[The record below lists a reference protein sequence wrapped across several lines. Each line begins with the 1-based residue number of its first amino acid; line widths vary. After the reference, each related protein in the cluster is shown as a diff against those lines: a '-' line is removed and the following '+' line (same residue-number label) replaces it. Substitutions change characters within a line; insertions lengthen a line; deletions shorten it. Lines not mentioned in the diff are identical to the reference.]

1 MPNLWLYGIEFTMNF
16 DVQNLP
22 DDPAQLKQI
31 IVSLLN
37 EYQRRIE
44 HLEEVNRLLKNEIFG
59 RKSEKRSVADS
70 RQFSLFEE
78 SEEEPLDAIDEP
90 EDRQPVEGHTR
101 RKPVRK
107 PLPADLPHEDIIH
120 DLDESEKVC
129 VCGQSLCK
137 IGEEV
142 CEKLRYTPATM
153 VVERHI
159 RPKYACKTCDGVE
172 DDGPTVKIA
181 PVPPQLIPKSFATGS
196 LVAHIVCSKFEDA
209 LPLYRQEKIFLR
221 IGIDLPRSTMC
232 TWLIKVADLAR
243 PLMDLMGQE
252 IRSGP
257 VVNVDETTV
266 QVMKEPGKAD
276 TSKSYMWLFR
286 GGQPDRPVLVFEYHP
301 SRSGQIPL
309 DYLSGYQG
317 YVQCD
322 AYSGYD
328 ALGRQEG
335 VVLLGCWSH
344 ARRKFD
350 EVIKARGGAKRKG
363 SAEQALEYIGRLYAV
378 EKKARE
384 AGLDSDAIR
393 DLRQREAKP
402 VLDEFKAW
410 MDAKTLATPPKG
422 LLGKAILY
430 TLNNWQRLVGYLED
444 GRLRPDNNLA
454 ENAIRP
460 FVLGR
465 KNWLFAGNPDGARAA
480 AVYYSLIETAKANGW
495 KVYDYLT
502 YLFENLPLAKTE
514 EDYRKLLPYNRS
526 Q

>member
-1 MPNLWLYGIEFTMNF
+1 MQ
-16 DVQNLP
+16 V
-22 DDPAQLKQI
+22 
-31 IVSLLN
+31 
-37 EYQRRIE
+37 
-44 HLEEVNRLLKNEIFG
+44 
-59 RKSEKRSVADS
+59 
-70 RQFSLFEE
+70 
-78 SEEEPLDAIDEP
+78 
-90 EDRQPVEGHTR
+90 
-101 RKPVRK
+101 
-107 PLPADLPHEDIIH
+107 
-120 DLDESEKVC
+120 
-129 VCGQSLCK
+129 
-137 IGEEV
+137 
-142 CEKLRYTPATM
+142 
-153 VVERHI
+153 
-159 RPKYACKTCDGVE
+159 
-172 DDGPTVKIA
+172 
-181 PVPPQLIPKSFATGS
+181 
-196 LVAHIVCSKFEDA
+196 
-209 LPLYRQEKIFLR
+209 
-221 IGIDLPRSTMC
+221 
-232 TWLIKVADLAR
+232 IKVADLAR

-363 SAEQALEYIGRLYAV
+363 SAEQALEYIGRLYAA

-410 MDAKTLATPPKG
+410 MDAKILATPPKG

-430 TLNNWQRLVGYLED
+430 TLNNWQPVSVKVDVAFFGKTFSKLAAMFHIICAVASSLGNVKGQDERCAPLTLPRL
-444 GRLRPDNNLA
+444 P
-454 ENAIRP
+454 
-460 FVLGR
+460 
-465 KNWLFAGNPDGARAA
+465 ARG
-480 AVYYSLIETAKANGW
+480 LIS
-495 KVYDYLT
+495 
-502 YLFENLPLAKTE
+502 
-514 EDYRKLLPYNRS
+514 R
-526 Q
+526 